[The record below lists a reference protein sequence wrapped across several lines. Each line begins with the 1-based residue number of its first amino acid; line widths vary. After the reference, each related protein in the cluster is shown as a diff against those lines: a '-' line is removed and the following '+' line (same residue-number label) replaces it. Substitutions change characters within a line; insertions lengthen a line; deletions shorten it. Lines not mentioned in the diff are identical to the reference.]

1 MRYGM
6 SKSSSMLVVLGS
18 IILSAVG
25 CGGSHLTDPG
35 PGKRVEATLIQDA
48 YLSGALVNITVK
60 NLSDLTLTYPLGF
73 CKIELQQ
80 QESTGW
86 VTVLVPDGCP
96 LALAFLGPR
105 QAVPQEYR
113 LPLDITTGTYR
124 LSMPMP
130 VPEGA
135 TVTEPRLITPAFRVG
150 STAL

>member
-1 MRYGM
+1 MRYGVSM
-6 SKSSSMLVVLGS
+6 SSSMLGVLGAV
-18 IILSAVG
+18 ILAAGG
-25 CGGSHLTDPG
+25 CGGNRMTDPG
-35 PGKRVEATLIQDA
+35 PGKRVDATLIQDA

-80 QESTGW
+80 EESTGW
-86 VTVLVPDGCP
+86 VTVLAPEGCP

-105 QAVPQEYR
+105 QTVTQEYR
-113 LPLDITTGTYR
+113 LPVGITTGNYR

-130 VPEGA
+130 IPQGA
-135 TVTEPRLITPAFRVG
+135 VAESNLTTPPFRVG

>member
-6 SKSSSMLVVLGS
+6 SMSSSMLGVLGA
-18 IILSAVG
+18 ITLAAGG
-25 CGGSHLTDPG
+25 CGGSRLIDPG

-48 YLSGALVNITVK
+48 YLSRALVNITVK
-60 NLSDLTLTYPLGF
+60 NLSDLTLTYPLNF

-80 QESTGW
+80 EESSGW

-105 QAVPQEYR
+105 QTVTQEYR
-113 LPLDITTGTYR
+113 LPLGITTGNYR

-135 TVTEPRLITPAFRVG
+135 TVTEPRLITPPFRVG
-150 STAL
+150 STAF